1 MSDQR
6 VCPAT
11 HKHAL
16 TLNCY
21 QKHGCRCTPCR
32 TRNTEVSRAWREG
45 RRLEPDPFAVDIALE
60 GGSVHLSR
68 EQRIEAVHRLWVRQW
83 SDAAIAEQI
92 GISERTVLRIRH
104 RNGWRGLQKWEMQ
117 KMKEAA

>member
-1 MSDQR
+1 MSE
-6 VCPAT
+6 CPLS
-11 HKHAL
+11 HKHEL

-21 QKHGCRCTPCR
+21 RAHGCRCDACRDHRNAYERARRAATPP
-32 TRNTEVSRAWREG
+32 ESDPYAVELAVSG
-45 RRLEPDPFAVDIALE
+45 VPVLMT
-60 GGSVHLSR
+60 S
-68 EQRIEAVHRLWVRQW
+68 EQRIEAVHRLWSRRW
-83 SDAAIAEQI
+83 SDGAIASQI